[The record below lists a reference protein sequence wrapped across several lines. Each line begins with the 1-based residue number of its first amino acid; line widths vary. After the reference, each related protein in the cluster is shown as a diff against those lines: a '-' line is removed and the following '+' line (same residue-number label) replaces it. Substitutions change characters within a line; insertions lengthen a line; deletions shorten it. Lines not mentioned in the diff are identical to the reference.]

1 MFEHPQED
9 FLRGVLRILQTSQQT
24 VSRSKDH
31 LVVSGREFR
40 WIAIHR
46 AAQRYRQW

>member
-9 FLRGVLRILQTSQQT
+9 FLRGVLRILETPEQT

-31 LVVSGREFR
+31 LMVSGHEFR
-40 WIAIHR
+40 GIAIHR